1 LTLAYADAPA
11 PRAKEACA
19 GLTLRIGYEIVLE
32 APAPTPMLLMLYAH
46 PEVAGRLDHADE
58 IQIEPAVPIS
68 DHVDSMGNR
77 AARIVAPAGVVRIHG
92 QNIHHD
98 AGLPDARDE
107 SAPQH
112 TIDQLPAHT
121 LPFLLGSRYCEVD
134 RLTGAAW
141 GMFGKIPPGFAR
153 VQAICDWIQQN
164 VEFGYRHA
172 RLNKTSVDVFTE
184 RRGVCR
190 DFMHLAITFCR
201 AMGIPARYATGYLSD
216 IGEPE
221 PVVPEPMDFS
231 AYLEVFLGGQ
241 WWPVDARYN
250 KPRIGRVLMA
260 RGRDAVDVALTTSF
274 GPTRLLKFNVITE
287 QIHPAPFTA
296 VVAPA
301 A

>member
-11 PRAKEACA
+11 PRASNSRP
-19 GLTLRIGYEIVLE
+19 GLSLRIGYEIVLE

-46 PEVAGRLDHADE
+46 PDLAMRLENPD
-58 IQIEPAVPIS
+58 IMRIEPVVPIS
-68 DHVDSMGNR
+68 DYIDSMGNR
-77 AARIVAPAGVVRIHG
+77 AARIVAPAGVLRISS
-92 QNIHHD
+92 QNIYTG
-98 AGLPDARDE
+98 AGLPDERDP
-107 SAPQH
+107 SAIQH
-112 TIDQLPAHT
+112 SIDQLPPHT
-121 LPFLLGSRYCEVD
+121 LRFLLGSRYCEVD

-141 GMFGKIPPGFAR
+141 GLFGKIPAGHAR

-164 VEFGYRHA
+164 IEFGYRYA
-172 RLNKTSVDVFTE
+172 RSNKTAVDVYTE

-216 IGEPE
+216 VGEPE

-231 AYLEVFLGGQ
+231 AFLEVFLGGR

-250 KPRIGRVLMA
+250 RPRIGRILMA

-274 GPTRLLKFNVITE
+274 GPTRLIKFSVVTE
-287 QIHPAPFTA
+287 QIQPEHVTA
-296 VVAPA
+296 AVAPA